1 MAIAFGCL
9 SESNRKKRERGSE
22 CSAVS
27 DVAIPKKHRR
37 DSMRKTMFCD
47 EVQKTE
53 TAADLGGRK
62 EQVRRGVVHYS
73 AEYYDDIL
81 VALGRDPTPSDNVL
95 VASGIVLTFNEFVE
109 LEGKALQLAFPI
121 IMLSTS

>member
-27 DVAIPKKHRR
+27 DVAIPMKHRR
-37 DSMRKTMFCD
+37 

-121 IMLSTS
+121 IMLSTRSLT